1 MTPECFLE
9 WMKALGVPLLAV
21 VVSATVAV
29 FSWWQVRI
37 AREKL
42 RRDLYDR
49 RFAIYMAFHE
59 MLVAFADKP
68 YAYDFDP
75 EMRKANAARA
85 HSPLLLDMQLGNYLK
100 GLHDEAF
107 KLNTD
112 RVLVSNPSMWTSPIE
127 QGQKQAQLATGKLT
141 FADKVPELVQEFEHF
156 LKLDDFSKHKRKKRR
171 VACSSSVLA

>member
-42 RRDLYDR
+42 RHDLYDR

-59 MLVAFADKP
+59 LLVAFVDKP
-68 YAYDFDP
+68 YEYDFDP
-75 EMRKANAARA
+75 ELRKANAARA
-85 HSPLLLDMQLGNYLK
+85 HSPFLLDMRLGNYLK

-107 KLNTD
+107 KLNAD
-112 RVLVSNPSMWTSPIE
+112 RALVSDPSMWASPIE
-127 QGQKQAQLATGKLT
+127 QAQKGAQLATDKLT
-141 FADKVPELVQEFEHF
+141 FTERVTELVHEFEYF
-156 LKLDDFSKHKRKKRR
+156 LKLKDFSKRKREQR
-171 VACSSSVLA
+171 